1 MYTWLLSFICKE
13 IITKLKE
20 KRDALEK
27 ENKSMKEDNEQ
38 LKQSSEVSYY
48 Y

>member
-1 MYTWLLSFICKE
+1 MAIIIFICKE
-13 IITKLKE
+13 IITKLEE
-20 KRDALEK
+20 KRNALEK